1 MITYTIGY
9 DQLNDEDFI
18 QCNVCGARS
27 YHIDDITDKWCHW
40 CDKSHSQLEKENK
53 KKNESEV

>member
-9 DQLNDEDFI
+9 DSLEDEDFI

-27 YHIDDITDKWCHW
+27 YHLDDITYKWCHW

-53 KKNESEV
+53 EVK